1 MQGKKMIVS
10 AKVKLADARA
20 ELGFSQA
27 NVALFASV
35 SKQVVVNA
43 ENDRAIQR
51 IQAHRILHY
60 LNAERTKAGKPPLT
74 ITDIDWKIVGE

>member
-1 MQGKKMIVS
+1 MIVS
-10 AKVKLADARA
+10 AKVKLADVRA

-27 NVALFASV
+27 NLALFASV

-60 LNAERTKAGKPPLT
+60 LNTERMKVGKPVLS
-74 ITDIDWKIVGE
+74 ITDIDWRIVGE